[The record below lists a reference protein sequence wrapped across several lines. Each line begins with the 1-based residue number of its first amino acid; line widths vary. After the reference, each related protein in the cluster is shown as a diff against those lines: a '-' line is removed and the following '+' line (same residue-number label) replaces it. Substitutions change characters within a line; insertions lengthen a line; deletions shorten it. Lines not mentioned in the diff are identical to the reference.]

1 MSTETILEKD
11 SMVDELDKDF
21 NTTVLKMLKEL
32 RKIQKKLKK
41 NYEQNRNINKEKRN
55 HKEILKLKT
64 WNLKLTKRIQ
74 R

>member
-41 NYEQNRNINKEKRN
+41 NYEQNRNNNKEKRN
-55 HKEILKLKT
+55 NKEILKLKT
-64 WNLKLTKRIQ
+64 
-74 R
+74 

>member
-32 RKIQKKLKK
+32 RKIQRKCKKKIMNKIETSIKK
-41 NYEQNRNINKEKRN
+41 
-55 HKEILKLKT
+55 KEIIKKF
-64 WNLKLTKRIQ
+64 
-74 R
+74 

>member
-64 WNLKLTKRIQ
+64 
-74 R
+74 

>member
-32 RKIQKKLKK
+32 RKIQRKCKKKIMNKIETSIKK
-41 NYEQNRNINKEKRN
+41 
-55 HKEILKLKT
+55 KEIIKKF
-64 WNLKLTKRIQ
+64 WSWKHEI
-74 R
+74 